1 MDLGNT
7 KIERSR
13 GTLKSE
19 FLQFQKQDKV
29 QTEEEKK
36 QWHWKNGLDE
46 KESKSSA
53 LKAFLHGH

>member
-36 QWHWKNGLDE
+36 TVALE
-46 KESKSSA
+46 KWPRRKGVEK
-53 LKAFLHGH
+53 